1 MALVQCGSNRPEV
14 PFPTPRLMLLWRG
27 QSWLCFRLPRSRTT
41 AECEL
46 LFPLRYTIGSIGGET
61 DADTRGWLETV
72 VRVHGFGEFAQ
83 AHAGGG
89 GGWAGL
95 CAQSPGGC
103 RGLGAVGAAARVR
116 VTAPAQSG
124 ARPPS

>member
-1 MALVQCGSNRPEV
+1 MALVQCGSNRPPL

-27 QSWLCFRLPRSRTT
+27 QSGLCFPLPRSRTT

-61 DADTRGWLETV
+61 DADTRGWVETV

-89 GGWAGL
+89 GVCAGL
-95 CAQSPGGC
+95 CAQSRGGC
-103 RGLGAVGAAARVR
+103 RDLGAGGAAARFR
-116 VTAPAQSG
+116 FRTPAQS
-124 ARPPS
+124 R

>member
-1 MALVQCGSNRPEV
+1 M
-14 PFPTPRLMLLWRG
+14 FLWRG
-27 QSWLCFRLPRSRTT
+27 QSWLCFPLPRSRTT

-46 LFPLRYTIGSIGGET
+46 LFPLRYTIGSIGGEK

-89 GGWAGL
+89 GVWGGLWAQNRGWW
-95 CAQSPGGC
+95 
-103 RGLGAVGAAARVR
+103 RGLGGGGAAGRFR
-116 VTAPAQSG
+116 FTASVEQG
-124 ARPPS
+124 GI